1 MVGEDVIVAIVKL
14 LRRQPQNTVEILTPP
29 PTITQIWSSS
39 TGIHITDGSTYVFPA
54 GLWDVNVQN
63 EHASLQRMVTVQC
76 NINGTW
82 RTMYDND
89 LVAGYGIS
97 VGVWISDGAN
107 LRIMFESND
116 LKARLMRMS

>member
-39 TGIHITDGSTYVFPA
+39 TSIHITDGSTYVFPA
-54 GLWDVNVQN
+54 GLWDMNVFN
-63 EHASLQRMVTVQC
+63 MHATLSRLVEVEC
-76 NINGTW
+76 NINSNW
-82 RTMYDND
+82 ITMYDND
-89 LVAGYGIS
+89 LTPLKGIS
-97 VGVWISDGAN
+97 VGVWISDGVN
-107 LRIMFESND
+107 LRIKFEDSY